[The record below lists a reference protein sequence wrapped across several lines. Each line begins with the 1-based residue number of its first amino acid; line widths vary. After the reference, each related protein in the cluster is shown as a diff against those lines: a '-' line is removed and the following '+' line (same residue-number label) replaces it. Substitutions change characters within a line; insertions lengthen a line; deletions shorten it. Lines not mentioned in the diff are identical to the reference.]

1 MMRSDHKLLL
11 LGGKPIG
18 SCEIVA
24 AAQEKGYY
32 VIVADYLPKEE
43 SPAKLIADEA
53 WELSTADIA
62 VLKKLSIA
70 AGVGWRFSWSS

>member
-53 WELSTADIA
+53 
-62 VLKKLSIA
+62 
-70 AGVGWRFSWSS
+70 